1 MLFRSK
7 RFLYSISAL
16 TVVKSASP
24 LLPLLT
30 NRQKK
35 VQEILY
41 ILGVLSHNTCCSLLP
56 CFGNLLL
63 TLTDNLFRK
72 KNY

>member
-16 TVVKSASP
+16 KVVKSP